1 MNKKEK
7 LAAQER
13 EERAVLAR
21 LASSDV
27 VSLKH
32 KENVENSFQNTM
44 DDYDSLMKLA
54 KKLNKNK
61 KLQITTSQEVASCK
75 MNLFGLLF

>member
-44 DDYDSLMKLA
+44 DD
-54 KKLNKNK
+54 
-61 KLQITTSQEVASCK
+61 
-75 MNLFGLLF
+75 